1 MKKIGMFPSLVI
13 LITVAASLISYP
25 LLPAEMAVH
34 FGSDFSPDMFMQK
47 WLGLILIPF
56 LMVMFT
62 GTEYYGKEKVKEES
76 KLEFEYCFRLLLV
89 LLAIVQL
96 SLIAY
101 GLGYE
106 IPTGR
111 FALLSASAFT
121 LLLAVYLSYS
131 KKVFLF
137 LRLVGFKKTD
147 AYAKNLWKK
156 ITIASLVFFGV
167 ACSILA
173 VFMRNDP
180 SYFMMIMLAAVCIIV
195 VGSGVYLNKR

>member
-1 MKKIGMFPSLVI
+1 MFPSLVI

-137 LRLVGFKKTD
+137 FKTCRIQENGCLCKKFVEKKSRSHRSSFSVWLV
-147 AYAKNLWKK
+147 
-156 ITIASLVFFGV
+156 
-167 ACSILA
+167 
-173 VFMRNDP
+173 
-180 SYFMMIMLAAVCIIV
+180 
-195 VGSGVYLNKR
+195 